1 MINLISK
8 PDSLIFDL
16 DGTLWD
22 NVHNYVT
29 AWNVALEKQGYA
41 ISVNREDL
49 LKLMDENTK
58 HMLDVLTPDISVEKQ
73 NLLYDEVIVQYNK
86 LIPTMKP
93 IVYPLVVEGLKL
105 LKTKYKLLLLSNCQK
120 GRLSSFMNHTKTN
133 HLFLDYLEHGK
144 NYMPK
149 GFSLNLLKNR
159 NKLKRA
165 VYIGDTDKDRR
176 ESTLANVPFVFVT
189 YGFGETKHFN
199 IQFHSFEELTEYFM
213 YL

>member
-1 MINLISK
+1 
-8 PDSLIFDL
+8 
-16 DGTLWD
+16 
-22 NVHNYVT
+22 
-29 AWNVALEKQGYA
+29 
-41 ISVNREDL
+41 
-49 LKLMDENTK
+49 
-58 HMLDVLTPDISVEKQ
+58 
-73 NLLYDEVIVQYNK
+73 
-86 LIPTMKP
+86 
-93 IVYPLVVEGLKL
+93 
-105 LKTKYKLLLLSNCQK
+105 
-120 GRLSSFMNHTKTN
+120 
-133 HLFLDYLEHGK
+133 
-144 NYMPK
+144 MPK

>member
-93 IVYPLVVEGLKL
+93 IVYPLVVE
-105 LKTKYKLLLLSNCQK
+105 
-120 GRLSSFMNHTKTN
+120 
-133 HLFLDYLEHGK
+133 
-144 NYMPK
+144 
-149 GFSLNLLKNR
+149 
-159 NKLKRA
+159 
-165 VYIGDTDKDRR
+165 
-176 ESTLANVPFVFVT
+176 
-189 YGFGETKHFN
+189 
-199 IQFHSFEELTEYFM
+199 
-213 YL
+213 